1 MAERKKLPPIKSRDL
16 SYIAQLRGIDSKH
29 QSSFRIR
36 ERAVE
41 AAGSGVETPVAAG
54 PAQTL
59 PAKARQKREPA
70 GAEKEAARAPSPPGA
85 IMSEPGK
92 LVALKIY
99 FGVAPELVA
108 RATPW
113 AERARTTPQR
123 IALAA
128 LKEIRPALLA
138 KLPDVRQEEIS
149 HARMP
154 RNGLVVNTTWSIDA
168 GLHEQLRLELDP
180 EGFNN
185 LSVMLSRWVREEFA
199 RGLDAYLARAGY

>member
-1 MAERKKLPPIKSRDL
+1 
-16 SYIAQLRGIDSKH
+16 
-29 QSSFRIR
+29 
-36 ERAVE
+36 
-41 AAGSGVETPVAAG
+41 
-54 PAQTL
+54 
-59 PAKARQKREPA
+59 
-70 GAEKEAARAPSPPGA
+70 
-85 IMSEPGK
+85 MSEPGK

-108 RATPW
+108 RAAPW

-138 KLPDVRQEEIS
+138 KLQDVRQEEIS

-185 LSVMLSRWVREEFA
+185 LSVMISRWVRDEFA
-199 RGLDAYLARAGY
+199 RGLDTYLARAGY